1 MNPSSQPEN
10 HLDNDKED
18 TRPRAVQNGMSQ
30 EEYDT
35 WMFLADKA
43 ASDEPYTYMIK
54 QSDLTKWLATLIR
67 TEQKKLLAEIG
78 EPKLE
83 DAINEEKTPEGV
95 KSTPKEPNDIFI
107 ILSPYF
113 ECKDCGELGCPYN
126 PDVPAE
132 LAEAIVN
139 YRVACNAAW
148 SEVEDRFYTQKEY
161 EEVIEGRLEDVT
173 NLIDQ
178 HTKTMCER
186 ARQDELKQ
194 LWNSTQPDIVPDG
207 VEANDMSE
215 ALHKRIEKLRSEL

>member
-1 MNPSSQPEN
+1 MTTNSPTNTNQASEDELRAIIERYIDRAAVLAKQDGTSFN
-10 HLDNDKED
+10 NKHLLKLD
-18 TRPRAVQNGMSQ
+18 M
-30 EEYDT
+30 
-35 WMFLADKA
+35 
-43 ASDEPYTYMIK
+43 
-54 QSDLTKWLATLIR
+54 ATAIETIIR
-67 TEQKKLLAEIG
+67 TEKLMLLAELG

-95 KSTPKEPNDIFI
+95 KSAPKEPNDIFI

-126 PDVPAE
+126 PDVPTE

>member
-1 MNPSSQPEN
+1 MSKYNKLTKTLNKHIKNKKVISINIEEDIIDIEFDNAKHLICFTQTIMIGEN
-10 HLDNDKED
+10 
-18 TRPRAVQNGMSQ
+18 
-30 EEYDT
+30 EEES
-35 WMFLADKA
+35 L
-43 ASDEPYTYMIK
+43 P
-54 QSDLTKWLATLIR
+54 TKWLATLIR

-132 LAEAIVN
+132 LAEAI
-139 YRVACNAAW
+139 
-148 SEVEDRFYTQKEY
+148 DQYTQ
-161 EEVIEGRLEDVT
+161 
-173 NLIDQ
+173 
-178 HTKTMCER
+178 TMCER

-215 ALHKRIEKLRSEL
+215 ALHKRIEKQIKKLSRSITDTVHDTMDE